1 MFPSIPGS
9 LDSTMGSLFST
20 PSTIDD
26 LEKKEWKQVWFAGYI
41 HCKDVYLLQN
51 FCGAGIHGNHTGRLS
66 C

>member
-1 MFPSIPGS
+1 MFQSIPGS
-9 LDSTMGSLFST
+9 LDSTMVSIFST

-26 LEKKEWKQVWFAGYI
+26 LEKKEWKQVWFAGY
-41 HCKDVYLLQN
+41 LLQN